1 MGSSIL
7 GSRVLRTEDARFVTG
22 EARYAEDVEAPGALR
37 AVFVR
42 SSMAHGRILGVEADD
57 ALAMPGVATVATA
70 ADFSLP
76 RMWMS
81 GAIPEAFARP
91 VLAEG
96 KVRFVGEPVAVVVA
110 ESLGQALDAVERVFV
125 DLEEL
130 PPVVDPFA
138 AASEEAA
145 VLFPEVGTNVVG
157 YLDFGD
163 DPSIVEGADVVVR
176 ARIRMPPLAP
186 VPLEVNSILVVPEAE
201 GARLDVWVSTQN
213 VFTVRDAI
221 AEGLGMDKASVR
233 VRATSVGGGF
243 GAKIDPYPEFV
254 VVAEL
259 ARRLGRAVRWVD
271 GRSESLTAM
280 TQGRARIADIEVGA
294 TREGVVTGLRIDLRA
309 DHGAYPGL
317 DSLLA
322 LVTFQVSSGPYI
334 IPRVGFKVTGVV
346 TSTTPRAAYRGAGR
360 PEATLYLERA
370 MDLVAA
376 ELGLDPAE
384 VRRRN
389 FIPPD
394 AFPYMTVTAA
404 TYDSGDYERTLDE
417 ALRVAG
423 YEELRAE
430 QAARLVG
437 GSGSGKLLGIGLSSY
452 VEVTAVGPLNEF
464 GSVEVHPDGS
474 VTVAAGTG
482 PTGQG
487 HETSFA
493 MLAAAALDVPLEA
506 VTVVIADTGLVARG
520 EGTYGSRSLQIGGS
534 AVHQASVKVVEKART
549 LAAALLEAALEDV
562 MVAGGRIGVAG
573 APERSFG
580 WGELAEA
587 ASDPQRLPDGMEPG
601 LAWSGR
607 FTQNDTSFPFG
618 SHVAVVEVDPETG
631 QVDLRRMVAV
641 DDCGR
646 VLNPLLVEGQV
657 HGGLAQG
664 IAQALFEEVVID
676 EMGTPMNAN
685 LTSYEIPSAADLP
698 WFEVGVTETP
708 SPLNPLGA
716 KGIAESATTG
726 STPAVQNAVIDALRP
741 FGIRH
746 LDVPLT
752 PERVWSAVRDARE
765 ASAAGGQ

>member
-7 GSRVLRTEDARFVTG
+7 GSKVLRTEDARFVTG
-22 EARYAEDVEAPGALR
+22 EATYAEDVDAPGALR

-42 SSMAHGRILGVEADD
+42 SSLAHGRILGVEVED
-57 ALAMPGVATVATA
+57 ALAMPGVATVATS

-76 RMWMS
+76 PMWKS
-81 GAIPEAFARP
+81 GAIPEEFARP

-110 ESLGQALDAVERVFV
+110 ESLGQALDAAETVIV

-130 PPVVDPFA
+130 LPVVDPFA
-138 AASEEAA
+138 AASGDAP
-145 VLFPEVGTNVVG
+145 VLFPAVGTNVVG
-157 YLDFGD
+157 FLDFGD

-201 GARLDVWVSTQN
+201 GAALDIWVSTQN
-213 VFTVRDAI
+213 VFTVREAI
-221 AEGLGMDKASVR
+221 AEGLGIDKASVR

-243 GAKIDPYPEFV
+243 GAKVDPYPEFV

-259 ARRLGRAVRWVD
+259 ARRLGRAVRWTD

-280 TQGRARIADIEVGA
+280 TQGRARIADIELGA

-322 LVTFQVSSGPYI
+322 LLTFQMSCGPYA

-376 ELGLDPAE
+376 ELGLDPVE

-394 AFPYMTVTAA
+394 TFPYMTATAA

-417 ALRVAG
+417 ALRLAG

-430 QAARLVG
+430 QADRLLA
-437 GSGSGKLLGIGLSSY
+437 GSGHRKLLGIGVSSY

-474 VTVAAGTG
+474 VTVSAGTG

-493 MLAAAALDVPLEA
+493 MLAAAALHVPLEA
-506 VTVVIADTGLVARG
+506 VEVVIADTGLVARG

-549 LAAALLEAALEDV
+549 LAAALLEAAPEDV
-562 MVAGGRIGVAG
+562 VVGGRIGVAG

-587 ASDPQRLPDGMEPG
+587 ASDPQRLPEGMEPG

-607 FTQNDTSFPFG
+607 FAQKDTSFPFG

-631 QVDLRRMVAV
+631 QVDLLRIVAV

-646 VLNPLLVEGQV
+646 VLNPMLVEGQV

-676 EMGTPMNAN
+676 EMGMPMNAN

-716 KGIAESATTG
+716 KGIGESATIG
-726 STPAVQNAVIDALRP
+726 STPAVQSAVIDALRP

-746 LDVPLT
+746 LDVPLS
-752 PERVWSAVRDARE
+752 PERVWRAIQDARE
-765 ASAAGGQ
+765 T